1 LYVNES
7 INDISVKQ
15 QHAIKKLAI
24 IGVYLD
30 FMTGTLLCFDYS
42 T

>member
-1 LYVNES
+1 
-7 INDISVKQ
+7 
-15 QHAIKKLAI
+15 
-24 IGVYLD
+24 VYLD